1 MGQPIPES
9 GSAEEI
15 EASLSVID
23 QLVRK
28 EELGIRLKRLQVM
41 IRRLRRNSL
50 SFGASIVILAI
61 TFIALFAPFIAPYDP
76 NATDANQVMLSVSR
90 HHLMGTDIYG
100 RDVLSRVIHGAR
112 VDLLVALV
120 ATLIALGISSFL
132 GSLSGY
138 AGGWLDHLLMRIIDT
153 VMSFPSFILAMGIT
167 AALGNNLINVVIAI
181 AITHIPIYTRLI
193 RGEMLHIR
201 EREYAE
207 AARTVGNPRSR
218 IIFYHL
224 LPNCFPPVIVQ
235 ATLAMGW
242 AILTVAGLSFIGL
255 GIQPP
260 ASEWGYMTAEGATYI
275 VSGEWWI
282 FLFPGLAIMITVLS
296 FNMVGDA
303 LRDIL
308 DPRMRGV
315 R

>member
-1 MGQPIPES
+1 MKKEG
-9 GSAEEI
+9 
-15 EASLSVID
+15 
-23 QLVRK
+23 VRSYLRRFK
-28 EELGIRLKRLQVM
+28 TAL
-41 IRRLRRNSL
+41 RRLRRNTL
-50 SFGASIVILAI
+50 SFAALIAIFGITLAAI
-61 TFIALFAPFIAPYDP
+61 FSPFVAPYDP
-76 NATDANQVMLSVSR
+76 NATDANRALLSVSR
-90 HHLMGTDIYG
+90 QHPMGTDIFG
-100 RDVLSRVIHGAR
+100 RDILSRVIHAAR
-112 VDLLVALV
+112 VDLLVGLV
-120 ATLIALGISSFL
+120 ATIIALSLGSFL

-138 AGGWLDHLLMRIIDT
+138 SGGWLDHLVMRIIDT

-167 AALGNNLINVVIAI
+167 AALGNQLINVVIAI

-201 EREYAE
+201 EMEYAE

-260 ASEWGYMTAEGATYI
+260 ASEWGYMTAEGANYI

-308 DPRMRGV
+308 DPRMRGT

>member
-1 MGQPIPES
+1 LTPERQEHVS
-9 GSAEEI
+9 EKSTTHFR
-15 EASLSVID
+15 
-23 QLVRK
+23 QL
-28 EELGIRLKRLQVM
+28 RLILK
-41 IRRLRRNSL
+41 RLRRNTL
-50 SFGASIVILAI
+50 SFAAGIVILAI
-61 TFIALFAPFIAPYDP
+61 TLMAIFAPLLAPYDP
-76 NATDANQVMLSVSR
+76 NATDANQALQSVSR
-90 HHLMGTDIYG
+90 QHWMGTDIFG
-100 RDVLSRVIHGAR
+100 RDILSRVIFAAR
-112 VDLLVALV
+112 VDLLIALV
-120 ATLIALGISSFL
+120 ATLIALALGSFL
-132 GSLSGY
+132 GSISGY
-138 AGGWLDHLLMRIIDT
+138 SGGWVDHLVMRIVDT

-167 AALGNNLINVVIAI
+167 AAMGNKLTNVVIAI
-181 AITHIPIYTRLI
+181 AITHVPIYTRLI

-201 EREYAE
+201 EMEYAE

-282 FLFPGLAIMITVLS
+282 FLFPGLAIMITVLC

-303 LRDIL
+303 LRDVL
-308 DPRMRGV
+308 DPRMRGL